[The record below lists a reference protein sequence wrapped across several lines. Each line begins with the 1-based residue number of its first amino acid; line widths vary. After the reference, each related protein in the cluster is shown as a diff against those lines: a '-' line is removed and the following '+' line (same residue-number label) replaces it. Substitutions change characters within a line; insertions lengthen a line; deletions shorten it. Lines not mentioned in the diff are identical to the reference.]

1 MFYFTS
7 DLHFCHN
14 KPFIY
19 EDRGFN
25 SIEEHDAAI
34 IKNWNSI
41 VKDEDTVFIL
51 GDLMLCNNREGIKK
65 INQLNGNISIILG
78 NHDTSTRI
86 NVYKDELMKICSIT
100 YADIIR
106 YKGYNFFLCHYPLET
121 ENFDDR
127 GMKHTLINLH
137 GHTHSKATFT
147 NEYPYKYNVAL
158 DAHNMYPVS
167 IDNIIEDIKKEVYIN
182 VSNIIKDDKG

>member
-1 MFYFTS
+1 MIYFTS

-19 EDRGFN
+19 EDRGFK

-41 VKDEDTVFIL
+41 VKDEDMVFIL
-51 GDLMLCNNREGIKK
+51 GDLMLNNNREGIKK

-78 NHDTSTRI
+78 NHDTLARI
-86 NVYKDELMKICSIT
+86 NSYKDGLMKVYSIA
-100 YADIIR
+100 YANEIR
-106 YKGYNFFLCHYPLET
+106 YKGYDFFLCHYPLET
-121 ENFDDR
+121 ENFDDK

-137 GHTHSKATFT
+137 GHTHSKAIFT
-147 NEYPYKYNVAL
+147 NGYPYKYNVAL

-167 IDNIIEDIKKEVYIN
+167 IDNIIEDIKREVYAN
-182 VSNIIKDDKG
+182 VSDIIKDIK